1 MGAIENGTNKKD
13 VNRETILQIAQ
24 EIFSK
29 FGYKKTTLDDIANAV
44 RKGKSSLYY
53 YFSSKEDLFQAVI
66 AKEVDILKQALE
78 KVVFRSMD
86 PEEKLR
92 EYILTKLRTFRDLAN
107 LYNALENDV
116 TAIGFI
122 NEIKEKNEK
131 DEIRMIKRILIEG
144 VRRDKFQ
151 IDDLN
156 LTAIGI
162 SMTMKGLEMPLSTGD
177 YGTYDIETSVDN
189 LVRIICYGI
198 MRRY

>member
-1 MGAIENGTNKKD
+1 MGANENGANKKD
-13 VNRETILQIAQ
+13 LNREAILQIAQ
-24 EIFSK
+24 DIFSRY
-29 FGYKKTTLDDIANAV
+29 GYKKTTLDDIANAV

-66 AKEVDILKQALE
+66 TKEVDILREALE
-78 KVVFRSMD
+78 KVVFRSLD

-92 EYILTKLRTFRDLAN
+92 EYILTKLTTFRDLAN

-122 NEIKEKNEK
+122 EEIKEKNVK

-144 VRRDKFQ
+144 VRRFKFQ

-156 LTAIGI
+156 LTALGI
-162 SMTMKGLEMPLSTGD
+162 SMAIKGLEMPLTAGS
-177 YGTYDIETSVDN
+177 YGSYDIEMAVDN
-189 LVRIICYGI
+189 MVRIICYGI
-198 MRRY
+198 MKRD

>member
-1 MGAIENGTNKKD
+1 MGTLENGVNKKD
-13 VNRETILQIAQ
+13 LNREAILEIAQ
-24 EIFSK
+24 DIFSK
-29 FGYKKTTLDDIANAV
+29 YGYKKTTLDDIANAV

-53 YFSSKEDLFQAVI
+53 YFNSKEDLFQAVI
-66 AKEVDILKQALE
+66 SKEVEILKEALE

-92 EYILTKLRTFRDLAN
+92 EYILTKLGTFRGLAN

-122 NEIKEKNEK
+122 DEIKEKNEK
-131 DEIRMIKRILIEG
+131 NEIRMIKRILIEG
-144 VRRDKFQ
+144 VRRDKFN

-162 SMTMKGLEMPLSTGD
+162 TTAIKGLEMPLSAGN
-177 YGTYDIETSVDN
+177 YGNFDIEMSVDN
-189 LVRIICYGI
+189 IVRIICYGI
-198 MRRY
+198 MKRD

>member
-1 MGAIENGTNKKD
+1 MGAFENGANKKD
-13 VNRETILQIAQ
+13 LNRETILQIAQ

-66 AKEVDILKQALE
+66 VKEVDVLKQALE

-92 EYILTKLRTFRDLAN
+92 EYILTKLTTFRQLAN

-122 NEIKEKNEK
+122 EDIKEKNAK

-156 LTAIGI
+156 LTAVGI
-162 SMTMKGLEMPLSTGD
+162 TTAMKGLEMPLTTGSHIEQ
-177 YGTYDIETSVDN
+177 DIELSVDN
-189 LVRIICYGI
+189 FVRILCYGI
-198 MRRY
+198 MRRD

>member
-1 MGAIENGTNKKD
+1 MGTYENGANKKD
-13 VNRETILQIAQ
+13 LNRETILQIAQ
-24 EIFSK
+24 DIFSK
-29 FGYKKTTLDDIANAV
+29 YGYKKTTLDDIANAV

-66 AKEVDILKQALE
+66 LKEVEVLKQALE
-78 KVVFRSMD
+78 KVVFRSLD

-92 EYILTKLRTFRDLAN
+92 EYILTKLTIFRELSN

-122 NEIKEKNEK
+122 EEIKEKNQK

-144 VRRDKFQ
+144 VRRDKFN

-156 LTAIGI
+156 LAAVGITTA
-162 SMTMKGLEMPLSTGD
+162 MRGLEMPLSTGSH
-177 YGTYDIETSVDN
+177 YEINIEVSVDN
-189 LVRIICYGI
+189 FVRILCYGI
-198 MRRY
+198 MRRD

>member
-1 MGAIENGTNKKD
+1 MATIENGANKKD
-13 VNRETILQIAQ
+13 LNRESILQIAQ

-29 FGYKKTTLDDIANAV
+29 YGYKKTTLDDIANAV

-53 YFSSKEDLFQAVI
+53 YFNSKEDLFQAVI

-78 KVVFRSMD
+78 RVVFRSMD

-92 EYILTKLRTFRDLAN
+92 EYILTKLTTFRDLAN

-122 NEIKEKNEK
+122 DEIKEKNEK

-144 VRRDKFQ
+144 VRRDKFN

-162 SMTMKGLEMPLSTGD
+162 TTAIKGLEMPLSA
-177 YGTYDIETSVDN
+177 GTYGSFDIEMSVDN
-189 LVRIICYGI
+189 IVKIICYGI
-198 MRRY
+198 MRRD

>member
-1 MGAIENGTNKKD
+1 MAAIDNGANKKD
-13 VNRETILQIAQ
+13 LNRETILQIAQ

-29 FGYKKTTLDDIANAV
+29 YGYKKTTLDDIANAV

-53 YFSSKEDLFQAVI
+53 YFNSKEDLFQAVI

-92 EYILTKLRTFRDLAN
+92 EYILTKLATYRDLAN

-122 NEIKEKNEK
+122 DEIKAKNEK

-144 VRRDKFQ
+144 VRREKFH

-162 SMTMKGLEMPLSTGD
+162 TTAIKGLEMPLSAGI
-177 YGTYDIETSVDN
+177 YGNFDIEMSVDN
-189 LVRIICYGI
+189 IVKIICYGI
-198 MRRY
+198 MKRD

>member
-1 MGAIENGTNKKD
+1 MGALENGANKKD
-13 VNRETILQIAQ
+13 LNRETILQIAQ

-66 AKEVDILKQALE
+66 DKEVDVLKQALE

-92 EYILTKLRTFRDLAN
+92 EYILTKLTTFRELAN

-116 TAIGFI
+116 IAIGFI
-122 NEIKEKNEK
+122 DDVKEKNEK

-144 VRRDKFQ
+144 VRRDKFH

-156 LTAIGI
+156 LTALAITTAI
-162 SMTMKGLEMPLSTGD
+162 KGLEMPLSAGKWGSAD
-177 YGTYDIETSVDN
+177 LEVAVDN
-189 LVRIICYGI
+189 IVRILCYGI
-198 MRRY
+198 MRRD

>member
-1 MGAIENGTNKKD
+1 MAAIDNGANKKD
-13 VNRETILQIAQ
+13 LNRESILQIAQ

-29 FGYKKTTLDDIANAV
+29 YGYKKTTLDDIANAV

-92 EYILTKLRTFRDLAN
+92 EYILTKLTTFRDLAN

-122 NEIKEKNEK
+122 DEIKEKNEK

-144 VRRDKFQ
+144 VRRDKFH

-162 SMTMKGLEMPLSTGD
+162 TTAIKGLEMPLSAGA
-177 YGTYDIETSVDN
+177 YGSFDIEVSVDN
-189 LVRIICYGI
+189 IVKIICYGI
-198 MRRY
+198 MKRE

>member
-1 MGAIENGTNKKD
+1 MAAIDNGANKKD
-13 VNRETILQIAQ
+13 LNRETILQIAQ

-29 FGYKKTTLDDIANAV
+29 YGYKKTTLDDIANAV

-53 YFSSKEDLFQAVI
+53 YFNSKEDLFQAVI

-92 EYILTKLRTFRDLAN
+92 EYILTKLATYRDLAN

-122 NEIKEKNEK
+122 DEIKAKNEK

-144 VRRDKFQ
+144 VRREKFH

-162 SMTMKGLEMPLSTGD
+162 TTAIKGLEIPLSAGI
-177 YGTYDIETSVDN
+177 YGSFDIEMSVDN
-189 LVRIICYGI
+189 IVRIICYGI
-198 MRRY
+198 MKRD

>member
-1 MGAIENGTNKKD
+1 MGALENGANKKD
-13 VNRETILQIAQ
+13 LNRETILQIAQ

-66 AKEVDILKQALE
+66 DKEVDVLKQALE

-92 EYILTKLRTFRDLAN
+92 EYILTKLTTFRELAN

-116 TAIGFI
+116 IAIGFI
-122 NEIKEKNEK
+122 DDVKEKNEK

-144 VRRDKFQ
+144 VRRDKFH

-156 LTAIGI
+156 LTALAITTAI
-162 SMTMKGLEMPLSTGD
+162 KGLEMPLSAGKWGSAD
-177 YGTYDIETSVDN
+177 LEMAVDN
-189 LVRIICYGI
+189 IVRILCYGI
-198 MRRY
+198 MRRD

>member
-1 MGAIENGTNKKD
+1 MAAIDNGANKKD
-13 VNRETILQIAQ
+13 LNRETILQIAQ

-29 FGYKKTTLDDIANAV
+29 YGYKKTTLDDIANAV

-53 YFSSKEDLFQAVI
+53 YFNSKEDLFQAVI

-92 EYILTKLRTFRDLAN
+92 EYILTKLATYRDLAN

-122 NEIKEKNEK
+122 DEIKAKNEK

-144 VRRDKFQ
+144 VRREKFH

-162 SMTMKGLEMPLSTGD
+162 TTAIKGLEMPLSAGI
-177 YGTYDIETSVDN
+177 YGSFDIEMSVDN
-189 LVRIICYGI
+189 IVKIICYGI
-198 MRRY
+198 MKRD